1 MHNLRV
7 QEGDNQCRFL
17 LKKVKIDIKISV
29 PYALKSCHSPRLY
42 MYKMYIY
49 AIIKYHIVN
58 VTMSR
63 KGGGNS
69 NHLCMGKSLFQSI
82 YSTLIMLYQVITTC
96 TQYAETL

>member
-7 QEGDNQCRFL
+7 QEGEHQCRFL

-29 PYALKSCHSPRLY
+29 PYALKLCHSPRLY
-42 MYKMYIY
+42 MYIY

-63 KGGGNS
+63 KGVGGFKPF
-69 NHLCMGKSLFQSI
+69 MYG
-82 YSTLIMLYQVITTC
+82 
-96 TQYAETL
+96 

>member
-1 MHNLRV
+1 MTIKVHEHVLCLRYLAFTHRSNYMHNLRV

-42 MYKMYIY
+42 MYIY

-63 KGGGNS
+63 KGVGGFKPF
-69 NHLCMGKSLFQSI
+69 MYG
-82 YSTLIMLYQVITTC
+82 
-96 TQYAETL
+96 